1 MPIYFDSG
9 TGRGIGVEV
18 RVTDGKGNS
27 LLEEIIPTSLINT
40 HGNFKVPKEGATNN
54 FGELLACYTAL
65 KIALKKEKTLIY
77 GDSSLVLDY
86 WSQGKYN
93 KKNLKNLDT
102 IKLIGEVKKLREEF
116 EKKGGKILKI
126 SGDYNPAD
134 LGFHK

>member
-1 MPIYFDSG
+1 MAIYFDSG

-18 RVTDGKGNS
+18 RVTNESGESILK
-27 LLEEIIPTSLINT
+27 EIIPTHLINT
-40 HGNFKVPKEGATNN
+40 YGNFKVPKEDATNN

-65 KIALKKEKTLIY
+65 KIALKREENLIY
-77 GDSSLVLDY
+77 GDSNLVLEY

-102 IKLIGEVKKLREEF
+102 IKLIGEVKKLREAF
-116 EKKGGKILKI
+116 ERKGGKLLKVK
-126 SGDYNPAD
+126 GDFNPAD